1 MFGIIVLHITSLSTN
16 EIGRYLTPK
25 EILQKGSR
33 PHVEWY
39 CCPARWV
46 ILLSRTLSDIVVPH
60 VGRYCCPARGTVTI
74 FSVRVCISYSD
85 SDVIYTHIHTR
96 AIEGLRG
103 FAKGLR
109 PFELRSLIWR
119 WHGPWPGSERSFGWS
134 FFFTSDQNTA
144 LIDRKLMAY
153 KTLRF

>member
-1 MFGIIVLHITSLSTN
+1 MFGIVVLHITSLSTN

-33 PHVEWY
+33 PHV
-39 CCPARWV
+39 
-46 ILLSRTLSDIVVPH
+46 
-60 VGRYCCPARGTVTI
+60 GRYCCPARGTVTT

-109 PFELRSLIWR
+109 PFELRSLLS
-119 WHGPWPGSERSFGWS
+119 PTGSDVLGHFESRLGLAIQLFILLCCCEVCFGMGLL
-134 FFFTSDQNTA
+134 TSLQW
-144 LIDRKLMAY
+144 Y
-153 KTLRF
+153 SSP

>member
-1 MFGIIVLHITSLSTN
+1 MFGIVVLHITSLSTN

-33 PHVEWY
+33 PHV
-39 CCPARWV
+39 
-46 ILLSRTLSDIVVPH
+46 
-60 VGRYCCPARGTVTI
+60 GRYCCPARGTVTT

-109 PFELRSLIWR
+109 PFELRSLLVIKAIFHSTR
-119 WHGPWPGSERSFGWS
+119 ASEWHSTIQAPVP
-134 FFFTSDQNTA
+134 N
-144 LIDRKLMAY
+144 II
-153 KTLRF
+153 

>member
-33 PHVEWY
+33 PHV
-39 CCPARWV
+39 
-46 ILLSRTLSDIVVPH
+46 
-60 VGRYCCPARGTVTI
+60 GRYCCPARGTVTT
-74 FSVRVCISYSD
+74 FSVRVCFSYSD

-109 PFELRSLIWR
+109 PFELRSLIMISSVKVKTIYD
-119 WHGPWPGSERSFGWS
+119 G
-134 FFFTSDQNTA
+134 TSSNATKKDMCCGQ
-144 LIDRKLMAY
+144 
-153 KTLRF
+153 